1 MKNLKGTFILLL
13 AAFIWGTAFVAQ
25 TSAGDNIGAFTFNA
39 CRNIIGAL
47 FLFIVIAVLDK
58 KKYSDRDDNLCGNDD
73 IINKKN
79 YIINA
84 KKWPVKEGVICGIVL
99 CIAMN
104 LQQIGINTYPD
115 GVAVSGRAGFLT
127 ATYVVMIALA
137 LVFMGQKLH
146 KLTIIAAFVCLAGM
160 YLLCIAGGID
170 KIYVADILELMC
182 AVAFTIHMLTVDK
195 YNKSDGV
202 KLSCIQFLTSGIL
215 SGILMLIFDKADI
228 NSIMKATIPIL
239 YAGVMSSGIAY
250 TLQIIGQEYAKP
262 SVTAIVLS
270 LESVFAALAGWV
282 LLGEHLSA
290 RELAGCILVFT
301 AVIIAQIPQFTHN
314 IDDGEQHV
322 TE

>member
-47 FLFIVIAVLDK
+47 FLFVVIAILDMR
-58 KKYSDRDDNLCGNDD
+58 KYSDRNDNPGENNYNID
-73 IINKKN
+73 KKN
-79 YIINA
+79 YITNA
-84 KKWPVKEGVICGIVL
+84 KKWPIKEGVICGILL

-127 ATYVVMIALA
+127 ATYVVMIAIA
-137 LVFMGQKLH
+137 SVFMGQKLH
-146 KLTIIAAFVCLAGM
+146 KLTIIAAFVCIAGM
-160 YLLCIAGGID
+160 YLLCIAGGINE
-170 KIYVADILELMC
+170 IYVADILELMC
-182 AVAFTIHMLTVDK
+182 AVAFTIHMFTVDK
-195 YNKSDGV
+195 RDKADGV

-228 NSIMKATIPIL
+228 NSIMKAIIPIL

-250 TLQIIGQEYAKP
+250 TLQIIGQKYAKP
-262 SVTAIVLS
+262 SVTSIVLS
-270 LESVFAALAGWV
+270 LES
-282 LLGEHLSA
+282 
-290 RELAGCILVFT
+290 VFT
-301 AVIIAQIPQFTHN
+301 AVIIAQIPQFAHN
-314 IDDGEQHV
+314 VDDSKQQVIE
-322 TE
+322 

>member
-58 KKYSDRDDNLCGNDD
+58 RKCPDRNDNLSGND
-73 IINKKN
+73 

-84 KKWPVKEGVICGIVL
+84 KEWPVKEGVICGIVL

-137 LVFMGQKLH
+137 SVFMGQKLH
-146 KLTIIAAFVCLAGM
+146 KLTVIAAFVCLAGM

-170 KIYVADILELMC
+170 EIYIADVLELMC
-182 AVAFTIHMLTVDK
+182 AMSFTVHMLVVDK
-195 YNKSDGV
+195 FNKADGV

-228 NSIMKATIPIL
+228 GSIMKAIIPIL

-250 TLQIIGQEYAKP
+250 TLQIIGQKYAKP

-282 LLGEHLSA
+282 LLGEYLSA

-301 AVIIAQIPQFTHN
+301 AVIIAQIPQFANN
-314 IDDGEQHV
+314 IDDSEQQV

>member
-47 FLFIVIAVLDK
+47 FLFVVIAILDMR
-58 KKYSDRDDNLCGNDD
+58 KYSDRNDNLGENNYNID
-73 IINKKN
+73 KKN
-79 YIINA
+79 YIINKKDYLTDA
-84 KKWPVKEGVICGIVL
+84 KKWPIKEGVICGILL

-127 ATYVVMIALA
+127 ATYVVMIAIA
-137 LVFMGQKLH
+137 SVFMGQKLH
-146 KLTIIAAFVCLAGM
+146 KLTIIAAFVCIAGM

-170 KIYVADILELMC
+170 EIYVADILELMC
-182 AVAFTIHMLTVDK
+182 AVAFTIHMFTVDK
-195 YNKSDGV
+195 Y
-202 KLSCIQFLTSGIL
+202 
-215 SGILMLIFDKADI
+215 DKADI
-228 NSIMKATIPIL
+228 KSVMKAIIPIL

-250 TLQIIGQEYAKP
+250 TLQIIGQKYAKP

-270 LESVFAALAGWV
+270 LESVFAALAGWI
-282 LLGEHLSA
+282 LLGEHLST
-290 RELAGCILVFT
+290 RELTGCILVFT
-301 AVIIAQIPQFTHN
+301 AVIIAQIPQFAHN
-314 IDDGEQHV
+314 VDDSKQQVIE
-322 TE
+322 

>member
-47 FLFIVIAVLDK
+47 FLFIVIAILDMR
-58 KKYSDRDDNLCGNDD
+58 KYSDRYDNPSENNY
-73 IINKKN
+73 IINKKD
-79 YIINA
+79 YLTNA
-84 KKWPVKEGVICGIVL
+84 NKWPVKEGVICGILL

-127 ATYVVMIALA
+127 ATYVVMIAIVS
-137 LVFMGQKLH
+137 VFMGQKFH
-146 KLTIIAAFVCLAGM
+146 KLTIIAAFVC
-160 YLLCIAGGID
+160 IAGGINE
-170 KIYVADILELMC
+170 IYVADILELMC
-182 AVAFTIHMLTVDK
+182 AVAFTIHMFTVDK
-195 YNKSDGV
+195 CDKADGV

-228 NSIMKATIPIL
+228 NSIMKAIIPIL

-250 TLQIIGQEYAKP
+250 TLQIIGQKYAKP

-270 LESVFAALAGWV
+270 LESVFAALAGWI
-282 LLGEHLSA
+282 LLGEHLST
-290 RELAGCILVFT
+290 RELTGCILVFT
-301 AVIIAQIPQFTHN
+301 AVIIAQIPQFAHN
-314 IDDGEQHV
+314 VDDSKQQVIE
-322 TE
+322 

>member
-47 FLFIVIAVLDK
+47 FLFIVIAILDMR
-58 KKYSDRDDNLCGNDD
+58 KYSDRNDNLGENNYNID
-73 IINKKN
+73 KKN
-79 YIINA
+79 YIINKKDYLTDA
-84 KKWPVKEGVICGIVL
+84 KKWPIKEGVICGILL

-127 ATYVVMIALA
+127 ATYVVMIAIA
-137 LVFMGQKLH
+137 SVFMGQKLH
-146 KLTIIAAFVCLAGM
+146 KLTIIATFVCIAGM

-170 KIYVADILELMC
+170 EIYVADILELMC
-182 AVAFTIHMLTVDK
+182 AVAFTIHMFTVDK
-195 YNKSDGV
+195 Y
-202 KLSCIQFLTSGIL
+202 
-215 SGILMLIFDKADI
+215 DKADI
-228 NSIMKATIPIL
+228 NSVMKAIIPIL

-250 TLQIIGQEYAKP
+250 TLQIIGQKYAKP

-270 LESVFAALAGWV
+270 LESVFAALAGWI
-282 LLGEHLSA
+282 LLGEHLST
-290 RELAGCILVFT
+290 RELTGCILVFT
-301 AVIIAQIPQFTHN
+301 AVIITQIPQFTHN
-314 IDDGEQHV
+314 VDDSKQQVIE
-322 TE
+322 

>member
-1 MKNLKGTFILLL
+1 MKNLKGIFILLL

-47 FLFIVIAVLDK
+47 FLFIVIAILDMR
-58 KKYSDRDDNLCGNDD
+58 KYSDRYDNPSENNYN
-73 IINKKN
+73 IYKKN
-79 YIINA
+79 YIINKKDYLTNA
-84 KKWPVKEGVICGIVL
+84 NKWPVKEGVICGILL

-127 ATYVVMIALA
+127 ATYVVMIAIVS
-137 LVFMGQKLH
+137 VFMGQKFH
-146 KLTIIAAFVCLAGM
+146 KLTIIAAFVC
-160 YLLCIAGGID
+160 IAGGINE
-170 KIYVADILELMC
+170 IYVADILELMC
-182 AVAFTIHMLTVDK
+182 AVAFTIHMFTVDK
-195 YNKSDGV
+195 CDKADGV

-228 NSIMKATIPIL
+228 NSIMKAIIPIL

-250 TLQIIGQEYAKP
+250 TLQIIGQKYAKP

-270 LESVFAALAGWV
+270 LESVFAALAGWI
-282 LLGEHLSA
+282 LLGEHLST
-290 RELAGCILVFT
+290 RELTGCILVFT
-301 AVIIAQIPQFTHN
+301 AVIIAQIPQFAHN
-314 IDDGEQHV
+314 VDDSKQQVIE
-322 TE
+322 

>member
-47 FLFIVIAVLDK
+47 FLFVVIAILDMR
-58 KKYSDRDDNLCGNDD
+58 KYSDRNDNLGENNYNIDKKNY

-79 YIINA
+79 YLTNA
-84 KKWPVKEGVICGIVL
+84 KKWPIKEGVICGILL

-127 ATYVVMIALA
+127 ATYVVMIAIA
-137 LVFMGQKLH
+137 SVFMGQKLH
-146 KLTIIAAFVCLAGM
+146 KLTIIAAFVCIAGM

-170 KIYVADILELMC
+170 EIYVADILELMC
-182 AVAFTIHMLTVDK
+182 AVAFTIHMFTVDK
-195 YNKSDGV
+195 Y
-202 KLSCIQFLTSGIL
+202 
-215 SGILMLIFDKADI
+215 DKADI
-228 NSIMKATIPIL
+228 NSVIKAIIPIL

-250 TLQIIGQEYAKP
+250 TLQIIGQKYAKP

-270 LESVFAALAGWV
+270 LESVFAALAGWI
-282 LLGEHLSA
+282 LLGEHLST
-290 RELAGCILVFT
+290 RELTGCILVFT
-301 AVIIAQIPQFTHN
+301 AVIIAQIPQFAHN
-314 IDDGEQHV
+314 VDDSKQQVIE
-322 TE
+322 